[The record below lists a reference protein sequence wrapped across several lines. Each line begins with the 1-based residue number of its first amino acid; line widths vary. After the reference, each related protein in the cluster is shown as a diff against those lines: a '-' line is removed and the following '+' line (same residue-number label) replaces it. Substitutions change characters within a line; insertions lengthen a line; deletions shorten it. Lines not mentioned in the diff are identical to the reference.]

1 VAGTAIII
9 LPNHSTILGSGIGWR
24 IRKRLYS
31 VEKRRIA
38 EE

>member
-1 VAGTAIII
+1 VAGAAIII
-9 LPNHSTILGSGIGWR
+9 LPNHLSILGSGIGWR
-24 IRKRLYS
+24 IWKRLNG